1 MVEVLTG
8 DQTHRF
14 WLKLGSRLNSPL
26 ASPRRVLP
34 PGLGEAVQPVEMD
47 LEMIRGLLGEQA
59 SLIGGDAEQSRL
71 AEGAVDEF
79 V

>member
-1 MVEVLTG
+1 M
-8 DQTHRF
+8 
-14 WLKLGSRLNSPL
+14 
-26 ASPRRVLP
+26 
-34 PGLGEAVQPVEMD
+34 QPVEMD